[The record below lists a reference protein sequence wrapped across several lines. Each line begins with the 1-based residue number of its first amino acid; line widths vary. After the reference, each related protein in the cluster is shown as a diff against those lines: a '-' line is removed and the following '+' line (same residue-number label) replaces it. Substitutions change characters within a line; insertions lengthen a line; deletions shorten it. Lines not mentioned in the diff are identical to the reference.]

1 MATLVQVLAAFGNMI
16 GRTCFFS
23 VGATRHYLNLFV
35 ALVGLTAL
43 GRKGT
48 SWDVVRW
55 TMAEVDPEWSAH
67 CIASGMSSGEGLIFH
82 VRDPVWQEKTVKD
95 SKTKAVTKELVC
107 TDPGVTEKRLLV
119 VETEMGRVLKVM
131 NRDANTL
138 SDVLRQAWDTGDLR
152 NLSKQAHNRATGAH
166 ITVIVHVTQAD
177 VRKHLTETDSANGFA
192 NRFVWALS
200 RRSKNLPDGGNMEA
214 ENWEPITAALMDAV
228 QRVRGAVGSDWTM
241 TVGNSP
247 TTATRITRTPA
258 AKKAWHA
265 VYDELSSAKP
275 GLVGKILSRAE
286 AQVMR
291 IACLYAVLDG
301 ELEVDA
307 VHLFAALALW
317 EYCDAS
323 ARLVFG
329 NGGADPDVEKLVEA
343 LKASPDGLTR
353 SQINVDVFGKH
364 KRCARAGHAA
374 FRVAHRG
381 CHSSHLEYQ
390 RNRSKSGTISIR
402 ERDQMRRQNVLR
414 KNSKECVK
422 SPRRH
427 ALKGDFLRTSQR
439 VMRKNSNP

>member
-1 MATLVQVLAAFGNMI
+1 MAA
-16 GRTCFFS
+16 
-23 VGATRHYLNLFV
+23 
-35 ALVGLTAL
+35 
-43 GRKGT
+43 
-48 SWDVVRW
+48 
-55 TMAEVDPEWSAH
+55 VDPEWSAH
-67 CIASGMSSGEGLIFH
+67 CIASGMSSGERLIFH
-82 VRDPVWQEKTVKD
+82 VSDPVGRRRPSRTP
-95 SKTKAVTKELVC
+95 KTKAATKELIC
-107 TDPGVTEKRLLV
+107 TDPGVTDKRLLV

-131 NRDANTL
+131 NRDSNTL
-138 SDVLRQAWDTGDLR
+138 SDVLRQAWDSGDLR

-166 ITVIVHVTQAD
+166 FSVIAHVTQAD
-177 VRKHLTETDSANGFA
+177 VRRWLTETDSANGFA
-192 NRFVWALS
+192 NRFLWALS
-200 RRSKNLPDGGNMEA
+200 RRSKNLPDGGNIEA
-214 ENWEPITAALMDAV
+214 ENWEPSRRRLWMP
-228 QRVRGAVGSDWTM
+228 RSGSGARSAPDWTM

-258 AKKAWHA
+258 LKKAWHA

-343 LKASPDGLTR
+343 LKAPPDGLTR

-364 KRCARAGHAA
+364 KRAARAGHAA

-381 CHSSHLEYQ
+381 CHSSHLEYNATG
-390 RNRSKSGTISIR
+390 RKAERYRFGKGT
-402 ERDQMRRQNVLR
+402 
-414 KNSKECVK
+414 K
-422 SPRRH
+422 
-427 ALKGDFLRTSQR
+427 
-439 VMRKNSNP
+439 